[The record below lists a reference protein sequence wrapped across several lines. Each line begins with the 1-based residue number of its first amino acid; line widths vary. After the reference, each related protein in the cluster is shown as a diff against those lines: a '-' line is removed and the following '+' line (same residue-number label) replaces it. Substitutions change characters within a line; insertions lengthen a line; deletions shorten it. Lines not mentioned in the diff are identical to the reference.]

1 MGNSCQSEYEACAE
15 ESYDTGESYA
25 NCQTNLAN
33 CILQDAENR
42 PLFIFAAIFW
52 VYVAYT
58 IIGIVLVWGC
68 CRQRSC
74 CKNCPRVE
82 RNAAPPL
89 WAKYFF
95 PIHTAVYFDGCC
107 APASF
112 GACFC
117 GNLYTLFCWKPAV
130 LDDQTQREVP
140 FLVPLA
146 SPEESEV

>member
-1 MGNSCQSEYEACAE
+1 MGNSCQSEFEACAE
-15 ESYDTGESYA
+15 ECQGAYDSSCDA
-25 NCQTNLAN
+25 NCQTNLAY
-33 CILQDAENR
+33 CKLQNA
-42 PLFIFAAIFW
+42 PPALFIFVAIFW
-52 VYVAYT
+52 FYVAYT
-58 IIGIVLVWGC
+58 IIGVVLVFGC
-68 CRQRSC
+68 CR
-74 CKNCPRVE
+74 CKTCPRVE
-82 RNAAPPL
+82 KNAPPPL

-95 PIHTAVYFDGCC
+95 PIHTAVHFDGCC

-146 SPEESEV
+146 APVESEV